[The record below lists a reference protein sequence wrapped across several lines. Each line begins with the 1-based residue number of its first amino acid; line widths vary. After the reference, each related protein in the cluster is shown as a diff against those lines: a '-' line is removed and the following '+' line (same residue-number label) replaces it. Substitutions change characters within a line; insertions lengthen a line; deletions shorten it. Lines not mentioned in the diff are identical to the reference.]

1 MASRVV
7 GRTVLNGMEV
17 EAIDTECGLVGVLS
31 ISVVGIIDDVE
42 DNGRCVD
49 SEV

>member
-17 EAIDTECGLVGVLS
+17 EASDTECGLVEVVS
-31 ISVVGIIDDVE
+31 IVVVGVIDKVE
-42 DNGRCVD
+42 NNGRCVD

>member
-17 EAIDTECGLVGVLS
+17 EASDTECGLVGVLGL
-31 ISVVGIIDDVE
+31 SVVGVTDDVE
-42 DNGRCVD
+42 YGGRCVD

>member
-7 GRTVLNGMEV
+7 GRTVLTCMEV
-17 EAIDTECGLVGVLS
+17 EASDTECGLVGVLS
-31 ISVVGIIDDVE
+31 LSVVGVTVE
-42 DNGRCVD
+42 VGNNGRCVD

>member
-17 EAIDTECGLVGVLS
+17 EASDIECGLVGVLG
-31 ISVVGIIDDVE
+31 ISVVGVTDDVE
-42 DNGRCVD
+42 NNGRCVD